1 MELAFKLTINLASD
15 QPASGESPLLFCG
28 GPEFLRLF
36 RLFLHPRLFRHPL
49 LSRHPRLSHPLPA
62 RFHFPPHLKQIRS
75 VVKSWKVA
83 NNKGV
88 LPSIWPKSG

>member
-15 QPASGESPLLFCG
+15 QPASGEAPLLFCG
-28 GPEFLRLF
+28 DPEF
-36 RLFLHPRLFRHPL
+36 PRLLRHPL
-49 LSRHPRLSHPLPA
+49 LSRHLRLSHPPPA

-75 VVKSWKVA
+75 VVKSGIVA

-88 LPSIWPKSG
+88 LPSILPKSG